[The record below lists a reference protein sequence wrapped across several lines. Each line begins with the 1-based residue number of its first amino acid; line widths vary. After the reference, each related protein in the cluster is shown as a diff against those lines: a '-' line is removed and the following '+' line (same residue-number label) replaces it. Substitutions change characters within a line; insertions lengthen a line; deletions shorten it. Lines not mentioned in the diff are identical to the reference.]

1 MKPIEEF
8 TTEDFD
14 RLQPLLD
21 EIDLMTALEEK
32 SNEEIALYVLQMN
45 DFRIGTPHHAL
56 LMEVVERL
64 APDLTE
70 ERITEWEASQE

>member
-8 TTEDFD
+8 TEEDFD
-14 RLQPLLD
+14 RLKPLVD
-21 EIDLMTALEEK
+21 EIDLMTALETK
-32 SNEEIALYVLQMN
+32 SDEEIALLVLHMN
-45 DFRIGTPHHAL
+45 GFRIGTPHHAL

-70 ERITEWEASQE
+70 ERVEEWEASQL